1 MASKAWYGVSDLSVY
16 LCWGTQENQLC
27 KTSPSENGACPTL
40 LILAGHT
47 PGCRTPSY
55 LANHQARSLGGERV
69 CVIGRTGLTLARKTS
84 GHVGQESDTLSS
96 SLAPPPHTPSFFRC
110 RVGIV
115 VMHSG
120 LSRAHVEMCTSSCFI
135 RHLGLQT
142 LKELCLPIEG
152 ILTFCSG
159 HDPIDPTD
167 LGGAQMS
174 LLGTPGFV
182 LNTRATSGKGH
193 LSWSHQTL
201 RCSHELQKV
210 HWVSRHATHLIHR
223 ISFLSPMPL
232 WGRSWRTER

>member
-16 LCWGTQENQLC
+16 LCWVTQENQPC
-27 KTSPSENGACPTL
+27 KTSPSENGAFRTL

-69 CVIGRTGLTLARKTS
+69 CVIGRTGLTRARKTS

-96 SLAPPPHTPSFFRC
+96 SLAPPPHTHPFFIC

-115 VMHSG
+115 VMHAG
-120 LSRAHVEMCTSSCFI
+120 LSRAHVEMCTSGRFI
-135 RHLGLQT
+135 RRLGLQT
-142 LKELCLPIEG
+142 LKEPCPPVEG
-152 ILTFCSG
+152 VLSFCSG

-167 LGGAQMS
+167 LGGAQIS

-182 LNTRATSGKGH
+182 LAASGKSH
-193 LSWSHQTL
+193 L
-201 RCSHELQKV
+201 
-210 HWVSRHATHLIHR
+210 
-223 ISFLSPMPL
+223 
-232 WGRSWRTER
+232 